1 MSIPTQIKPF
11 VLPTSKMA
19 NYLGVDRGFLQRN
32 KGILFK
38 QGKHFN
44 RPIGTKRDMWIV
56 AEMEKWALNR
66 NVSKEALEIL
76 DTICTP

>member
-1 MSIPTQIKPF
+1 MNKPF

-19 NYLGVDRGFLQRN
+19 AYLGVSKDFLRKN

-66 NVSKEALEIL
+66 NVSKEALEVL
-76 DTICTP
+76 NNICNL